1 MSQCFAKP
9 YEHSSWQ
16 IINLSDLAAKS
27 DLASLKAEVDNIDLD
42 KLKIA
47 PVDLDEL
54 SNTVDYDVVKNT
66 IYDKLV
72 TKVNAIDSSKL
83 V

>member
-1 MSQCFAKP
+1 MSQCFSKP
-9 YEHSSWQ
+9 YEHSSWK
-16 IINLSDLAAKS
+16 IINLSDLAARS
-27 DLASLKAEVDNIDLD
+27 DLGSLKAEVDNIDLD

-47 PVDLDEL
+47 LVDLDEL
-54 SNTVDYDVVKNT
+54 SNTVDHDVVKNI

-72 TKVNAIDSSKL
+72 TKVNTIDSSKL